1 MKVLLVNGSSNP
13 QGCTYTAL
21 SEIASTLENNGI
33 ETEIFQLGKDAIR
46 DCIGCGYCKKND
58 GCIFKDDVVREL
70 IEKAKT
76 SDGFIFGSPVYYAHP
91 SGRLISAMDRAFY
104 SGGKYFAFKPAAA
117 IVSARRAGTTASLD
131 VITKHFT
138 INHMPVI
145 PSNYWNM
152 VHGAQNTPDDVR
164 KDEEGLQT
172 MRTLGNNMAWI
183 LKCIEAGKKSGI
195 NHPQPEDK
203 IRTNFIK

>member
-46 DCIGCGYCKKND
+46 DCVGCGYCKKNE

-104 SGGKYFAFKPAAA
+104 SGGKYFAFKPATA

>member
-46 DCIGCGYCKKND
+46 DCIGCGYCKKNE
-58 GCIFKDDVVREL
+58 GCIFKDDVVSEL

-104 SGGKYFAFKPAAA
+104 CGGKYFAFKPAAA

-152 VHGAQNTPDDVR
+152 VHGAQNIPDDVR

-195 NHPQPEDK
+195 NHPKPEDK
-203 IRTNFIK
+203 IRTNFIR

>member
-46 DCIGCGYCKKND
+46 DCVGCGYCKKNE
-58 GCIFKDDVVREL
+58 GCIFKDDVVSEL

-76 SDGFIFGSPVYYAHP
+76 SDGVIFGSPVYYAHP

-104 SGGKYFAFKPAAA
+104 CGGKYFAFKPAAA

-131 VITKHFT
+131 ALNKYFGISS
-138 INHMPVI
+138 MPTVG
-145 PSNYWNM
+145 STYWNM
-152 VHGAQNTPDDVR
+152 VHGNSAEEVLQD
-164 KDEEGLQT
+164 KEGLQT
-172 MRTLGNNMAWI
+172 MRNIAKNMSWLI
-183 LKCIEAGKKSGI
+183 KCIALGKEQGI
-195 NHPQPEDK
+195 VLAKEERENK
-203 IRTNFIK
+203 TNFIR